1 MDNKSWK
8 NYVKG
13 RTVKE
18 NLTVRSTMSGKERI
32 NVGILKIWKFNW
44 RFYLEDSLKKF
55 SKKVDFSGFFY
66 DSGIFEKKS

>member
-1 MDNKSWK
+1 MEELCKR
-8 NYVKG
+8 VLQ
-13 RTVKE
+13 

-55 SKKVDFSGFFY
+55 SKKVDFSGFFT
-66 DSGIFEKKS
+66 IQEFLKKS